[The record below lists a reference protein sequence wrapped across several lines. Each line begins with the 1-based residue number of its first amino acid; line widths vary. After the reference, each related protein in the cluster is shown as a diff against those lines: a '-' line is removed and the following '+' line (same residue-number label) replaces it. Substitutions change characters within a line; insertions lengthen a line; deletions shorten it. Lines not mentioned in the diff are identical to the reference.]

1 MTEQTKSFHLYPLFM
16 KLEGRPCL
24 VVGGGSVAE
33 RKINGLLD
41 AGAAVTVISPEA
53 TDRIQML
60 SQTNHV
66 LWQRKTFAATDL
78 KGEFLAVAAT
88 DDQSINSSI
97 AAVCR
102 ARGILVNVADEPELC
117 DYIVPAVLRRGAL
130 CIAVSTEGKSPVL
143 AQKLRSEIEQIIT
156 APYAEFLDLLGQQRE
171 IIKQVPDAEKREV
184 IFHALVYSD
193 ILDLLAAGK
202 HDQAMERIKECIS
215 SQLG

>member
-1 MTEQTKSFHLYPLFM
+1 
-16 KLEGRPCL
+16 
-24 VVGGGSVAE
+24 
-33 RKINGLLD
+33 
-41 AGAAVTVISPEA
+41 
-53 TDRIQML
+53 ML

-66 LWQRKTFAATDL
+66 LWQRKSFAATDL
-78 KGEFLAVAAT
+78 KGKFLAVAAT

-102 ARGILVNVADEPELC
+102 ARGIPVNVVDEPELC

-156 APYAEFLDLLGQQRE
+156 APYAEFLELLGQQRA
-171 IIKQVPDAEKREV
+171 IIKQVPDSEKREA
-184 IFHALVYSD
+184 IFRALVYSD

-202 HDQAMERIKECIS
+202 HDKAMERIQECIS
-215 SQLG
+215 SQLA